1 MLKKLPKLFQFLLA
15 SVLVNLTF
23 LTTMR
28 IVFWFIF
35 SDPADVIPSTV
46 TLESFY
52 IGFKFD
58 LRLALLI
65 HLPLLLLAWIRPVH
79 MVKTAMGRR
88 LWCGYLTIL
97 GVVLLLF
104 YFFDFGHYGYLE
116 TRINGTVLSFLYNP
130 DISLEMIWESYPVI
144 PGLVLLALFAVVYGM
159 LTAWIARR
167 INRKDAFALTGAG
180 KLVTIALFVVLYLL
194 GIYGKLSYYPLRW
207 SDAFFTNNNFATAVA
222 LNPVLYFLDTLKNRE
237 VEYDLEKV
245 RTYYDSMAHYLGVQ
259 DPDRENLNFIRTKD
273 KPGGTEKRPNVV
285 IIFLESFAYYKTS
298 VSGNPLDPTP
308 YFNDMAKTGI
318 LFTRFYTP
326 QHGTAQSIFTTI
338 TGIPDVELIKTSSR
352 NPLVVRQHSIV
363 NAFEGYEKFYF
374 LGGSL
379 NWAEIRG
386 LLSHNIPGLK
396 IYEEGSYTSPRADV
410 WGISDLHLF
419 EEANKVLREMKDK
432 PFFAF
437 IQTAGNHRPYTI
449 PEDNRGFRSLSISE
463 GDAVKYGFESVAGF
477 NAIRF
482 MDHSIQFFV
491 QSAQQDGYADNTIFV
506 FFGDHGSG
514 RRHPEHMHKS
524 EDQLQLTKY
533 HVPLLIY
540 APGLIDE
547 GKIDAKVASEVDV
560 LPTIAGLVSIP
571 YVNSTLGRDLLDS
584 RYDTMRYAFTISHRQ
599 VAEIG
604 LISDDFYFL
613 TNADGTNRRLH
624 ALVSDK
630 PWENVMDAYPEVT
643 STLAPLCY
651 GFYEVANY
659 IRYNNTPE
667 MVAAKVAGENV
678 PGIIKNPVHE
688 KSVDPTL

>member
-1 MLKKLPKLFQFLLA
+1 MIKKLPKLFQFLLV
-15 SVLVNLTF
+15 SLLVTLTF
-23 LTTMR
+23 LSVMR

-35 SDPADVIPSTV
+35 NDPADGIPSAA

-65 HLPLLLLAWIRPVH
+65 HLPILLLAWIRPVH
-79 MVKTAMGRR
+79 AVRTAAGRR

-97 GVVLLLF
+97 GTVLLLF

-116 TRINGTVLSFLYNP
+116 TRINGTILSFLYNP
-130 DISLEMIWESYPVI
+130 DISFEMIWESYPVI
-144 PGLVLLALFAVVYGM
+144 PGVVVLVLYVLVYGM
-159 LTAWIARR
+159 LISRVAQR
-167 INRKDAFALTGAG
+167 INRNSDFAFSRAG
-180 KLVTIALFVVLYLL
+180 RMVTIASFVLLYLL

-207 SDAFFTNNNFATAVA
+207 SDAFFTNNNFTTAVA
-222 LNPVLYFLDTLKNRE
+222 LNPVLYFFDTLKNRE
-237 VEYDLEKV
+237 VKYDLEKV
-245 RTYYDSMAHYLGVQ
+245 RTYYERVAAYLGVNHS
-259 DPDRENLNFIRTKD
+259 DREKLNFIRINNKR
-273 KPGGTEKRPNVV
+273 GGEAKKPNVV
-285 IIFLESFAYYKTS
+285 IVFLESFAYYKTS

-308 YFNDMAKTGI
+308 YFNDMAKNGI

-326 QHGTAQSIFTTI
+326 QAGTAQSIFTTI
-338 TGIPDVELIKTSSR
+338 TGIPDVELNKTSSR

-386 LLSHNIPGLK
+386 LLSHNIPGLRV
-396 IYEEGSYTSPRADV
+396 YEEGSYTAPRADV

-419 EEANKVLREMKDK
+419 EEANKVLREIKDK

-449 PEDNRGFRSLSISE
+449 PEDNRGFRSLSISDSE
-463 GDAVKYGFESVAGF
+463 AVKYGFESVAGF

-491 QSAQQDGYADNTIFV
+491 QAARQDGYGDNTVFV

-514 RRHPEHMHKS
+514 RRHPEHMYKS

-547 GKIDAKVASEVDV
+547 GRIDEKVASEVDI
-560 LPTIAGLVSIP
+560 LPTVAGIASIP
-571 YVNSTLGRDLLDS
+571 YVNSTLGRDLRDS
-584 RYDTMRYAFTISHRQ
+584 RFDATRYAFTISHRQ
-599 VAEIG
+599 VPEIG
-604 LISDDFYFL
+604 LISNDFYFL
-613 TNADGTNRRLH
+613 ANADGTNRRLH
-624 ALVSDK
+624 AIAGDT
-630 PWENVMDAYPEVT
+630 PGENVMDEYPEAT
-643 STLAPLCY
+643 STLEPLCH
-651 GFYEVANY
+651 GLYEAANY

-667 MVAAKVAGENV
+667 MVAAKLGGE
-678 PGIIKNPVHE
+678 K
-688 KSVDPTL
+688 

>member
-15 SVLVNLTF
+15 SLLVTMTF
-23 LTTMR
+23 LTILR
-28 IVFWFIF
+28 IIFWFLF
-35 SDPADVIPSTV
+35 RDPADAIPAGV

-58 LRLALLI
+58 LRLALFI
-65 HLPLLLLAWIRPVH
+65 HLPLLLLAWIKPVH
-79 MVKTAMGRR
+79 VVKSALGRR

-97 GVVLLLF
+97 STFLLFF

-116 TRINGTVLSFLYNP
+116 SRINSTVLSFLYNP
-130 DISLEMIWESYPVI
+130 DISFEMIWESYPVI
-144 PGLVLLALFAVVYGM
+144 PGVVVLALFVLVYGM
-159 LTAWIARR
+159 LIFRIARR
-167 INRKDAFALTGAG
+167 INRNRDFAFSGAG
-180 KLVTIALFVVLYLL
+180 KLVTIASFMLLYLL

-207 SDAFFTNNNFATAVA
+207 SDAFFTNSNFTTAVA
-222 LNPVLYFLDTLKNRE
+222 LNPVLYFIETLKNRE
-237 VEYDLEKV
+237 VKYDLAKV
-245 RTYYDSMAHYLGVQ
+245 HTYYDRIAAYLGVQ
-259 DPDRENLNFIRTKD
+259 QPDKANLNFIRVSD
-273 KPGGTEKRPNVV
+273 SPGRGEKMPNVV
-285 IIFLESFAYYKTS
+285 VVFLESFAYYKTS

-308 YFNDMAKTGI
+308 YFNDMAKNGL

-338 TGIPDVELIKTSSR
+338 TGIPDVELISTSSR

-363 NAFEGYEKFYF
+363 NAFEGYDKFYF

-396 IYEEGSYTSPRADV
+396 VYEEGSYTSPRADV

-419 EEANKVLREMKDK
+419 EEANKVLREIKDK

-449 PEDNRGFRSLSISE
+449 PEDNRGFRSLDISE
-463 GDAVKYGFESVAGF
+463 SDAVKYGFESVAGF

-491 QSAQQDGYADNTIFV
+491 KAAQQDGWADNTIFV

-514 RRHPEHMHKS
+514 RRHPAHMYRS

-547 GKIDAKVASEVDV
+547 GKIDEMVASEVDV
-560 LPTIAGLVSIP
+560 LPTVAGIAAVP
-571 YVNSTLGRDLLDS
+571 HANSSLGRDLLDP
-584 RYDTMRYAFTISHRQ
+584 RFDGMRYAFTISHRQ
-599 VAEIG
+599 VPEIG
-604 LISDDFYFL
+604 LISNDFYFL

-624 ALVSDK
+624 AIAGDR
-630 PWENVMDAYPEVT
+630 PGDNVMDEYPEAT
-643 STLAPLCY
+643 STMEPLCH
-651 GFYEVANY
+651 GLYEAANY

-667 MVAAKVAGENV
+667 MVAAKAAAYQPAGESRSG
-678 PGIIKNPVHE
+678 P
-688 KSVDPTL
+688 

>member
-1 MLKKLPKLFQFLLA
+1 MMIKKLPKLFQFVLA
-15 SVLVNLTF
+15 SVMVTLAF
-23 LTTMR
+23 LTIMR

-35 SDPADVIPSTV
+35 RDPADGIPSAV

-52 IGFKFD
+52 IGLKFD

-65 HLPLLLLAWIRPVH
+65 HVPLLFLAWIRPVH
-79 MVKTAMGRR
+79 AVKTAAGRR

-97 GVVLLLF
+97 STFLLFF

-130 DISLEMIWESYPVI
+130 DISFEMIWESYPVI
-144 PGLVLLALFAVVYGM
+144 PGLIVLALFLLGYGA
-159 LTAWIARR
+159 LTAWIARG
-167 INRKDAFALTGAG
+167 INRRGDFVLSTAG
-180 KLVTIALFVVLYLL
+180 TLATLAVFGLLYLL

-207 SDAFFTNNNFATAVA
+207 SDAFFTNNNFTTAVA
-222 LNPVLYFLDTLKNRE
+222 LNPVLYFFDTLKNRE
-237 VEYDLEKV
+237 VKYDLEKV
-245 RTYYDSMAHYLGVQ
+245 RTAYEKVAAYLGVQ
-259 DPDRENLNFIRTKD
+259 DPDRETLNFIRIENGR
-273 KPGGTEKRPNVV
+273 GGQAKRPNVV
-285 IIFLESFAYYKTS
+285 VVFLESFAYYKTS

-308 YFNDMAKTGI
+308 YFNEMAKNGI
-318 LFTRFYTP
+318 LFSRFYTP
-326 QHGTAQSIFTTI
+326 QAGTAQSIFTTI
-338 TGIPDVELIKTSSR
+338 TGIPDVEQNMTSSR

-396 IYEEGSYTSPRADV
+396 VYEEGSYTSPRADV

-419 EEANKVLREMKDK
+419 EEANKVLREIKDK

-463 GDAVKYGFESVAGF
+463 NEAVNYGFESVAGF

-491 QSAQQDGYADNTIFV
+491 QAARQDGYADDTIFV

-514 RRHPEHMHKS
+514 RRHPAHMYKS
-524 EDQLQLTKY
+524 EDQLQLTKF

-540 APGLIDE
+540 APGLIDV
-547 GKIDAKVASEVDV
+547 GRIDEKVASEVDV
-560 LPTIAGLVSIP
+560 LPTVAGLADIP
-571 YVNSTLGRDLLDS
+571 YVNSTLGRNLLDG
-584 RYDTMRYAFTISHRQ
+584 RFAAARYAFTISHRQ
-599 VAEIG
+599 VPEIG

-613 TNADGTNRRLH
+613 TNADGTSGRLH
-624 ALVSDK
+624 ALASDT
-630 PWENVMDAYPEVT
+630 PWENVMDVHPEVT
-643 STLAPLCY
+643 AELAPLCL
-651 GFYEVANY
+651 GLYEAACY

-667 MVAAKVAGENV
+667 MVAAKIPSENAFRMITT
-678 PGIIKNPVHE
+678 GR
-688 KSVDPTL
+688 